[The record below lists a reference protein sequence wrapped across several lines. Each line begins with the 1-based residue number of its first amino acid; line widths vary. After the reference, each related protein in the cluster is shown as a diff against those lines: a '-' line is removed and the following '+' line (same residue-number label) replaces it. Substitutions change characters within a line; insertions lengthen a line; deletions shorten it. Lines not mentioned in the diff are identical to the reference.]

1 MTIEDN
7 RGPERTQIA
16 IGAVLIAALTLVFL
30 LLFWNRFLAMRTGHG
45 FATLLRILQDGGL
58 PHRDYFLSVTPL
70 QFLKMA
76 GLMQVAGTDLI
87 VPRILALVERCGLAA
102 LLFVWMARYFKTSHA
117 LLASLFAVILSCG
130 DHADFFS
137 SYNHAAILWAIG
149 CGFTACLAI
158 DARHTLRAGRIAF
171 LAGVLAGLCFATKQ
185 TIGLGVTLIVPF
197 IGASILLIRM
207 GPGAAARHAL
217 AFAGGWLL
225 PMGALWAWLYR
236 AGALGQHFEHVF
248 FSGVS
253 GKGSPSQVFLRP
265 FLLGLKEPR
274 LQAYLA
280 GAVLILLAY
289 MTLCRIWRTKPAG
302 AAGSRWQLLQFA
314 GLALASILA
323 GAAGGLHISNAPA
336 FASVVFLRAPIYV
349 VLFATLWLNL
359 YYAVRLLRRRL
370 SAEQE
375 QFWMICGVSFAVA
388 YMLSLSWPAFEAML
402 LPGLALITLLAM
414 RRLDGSA
421 APRRI
426 LLSACFLL
434 IGAETE
440 WKLRAPWDWDGW
452 NEAPVRQATLT
463 SSLKQLE
470 GYRLPPETL
479 RVTERVVAI
488 IDAHSSTTDKIYTFP
503 GLSIFYDLS
512 GRRPGTFSLDSGIDV
527 TPDFIASGDARL
539 LLAHPPA
546 VIVVYNPRGITA
558 RARLV
563 SDELIWR
570 NGKRSGQRDILDAI
584 DQLTPT
590 YAFHETVRDEFAGI
604 TLDVWAKR

>member
-1 MTIEDN
+1 
-7 RGPERTQIA
+7 
-16 IGAVLIAALTLVFL
+16 
-30 LLFWNRFLAMRTGHG
+30 
-45 FATLLRILQDGGL
+45 
-58 PHRDYFLSVTPL
+58 
-70 QFLKMA
+70 
-76 GLMQVAGTDLI
+76 MQVAGTDLI
-87 VPRILALVERCGLAA
+87 VPRVLALVERCGLAA

-158 DARHTLRAGRIAF
+158 DARHTLRAGRIAL

-207 GPGAAARHAL
+207 GPGAAARHAM

-274 LQAYLA
+274 LQVYLA
-280 GAVLILLAY
+280 GAVLIFLAY
-289 MTLCRIWRTKPAG
+289 LTLCRIWRTKPAG
-302 AAGSRWQLLQFA
+302 AAESRWQYLQYA

-323 GAAGGLHISNAPA
+323 GAAGGLRSSNAPA

-375 QFWMICGVSFAVA
+375 QFWMIGGVSFAVA

-414 RRLDGSA
+414 RRLESSA
-421 APRRI
+421 GAKRI
-426 LLSACFLL
+426 LPFACFLL
-434 IGAETE
+434 IAANGMEAAGAVGLGWVERSSGPPGNPDLQPEATGRLSIAAGNPARDGE
-440 WKLRAPWDWDGW
+440 GRRDHRRAL
-452 NEAPVRQATLT
+452 QY
-463 SSLKQLE
+463 
-470 GYRLPPETL
+470 YRKYLP
-479 RVTERVVAI
+479 
-488 IDAHSSTTDKIYTFP
+488 SP

-512 GRRPGTFSLDSGIDV
+512 GRRPGTFPLDSGIDV

-546 VIVVYNPRGITA
+546 VIVVYDPSRHY
-558 RARLV
+558 RESPARL
-563 SDELIWR
+563 R
-570 NGKRSGQRDILDAI
+570 
-584 DQLTPT
+584 
-590 YAFHETVRDEFAGI
+590 
-604 TLDVWAKR
+604 